1 MDLDSRFDHLPLDT
15 HCCERMLWLL
25 ATPLMKSSQFEA
37 LFSAFDSNSDNR
49 VSPGEIEKVFA
60 ILNPHNRLQRV
71 KPVAVPKPQSLLQRA
86 LTNVQ
91 AAAAPGIEMGVQYW
105 NEHNPFRRH
114 DEDEDEDEGD
124 N

>member
-1 MDLDSRFDHLPLDT
+1 VELDSRFDHLPLDT
-15 HCCERMLWLL
+15 RCCERMLRLL
-25 ATPLMKSSQFEA
+25 SSPLMARSQFEA

-60 ILNPHNRLQRV
+60 VLNPHKRLQRV

-86 LTNVQ
+86 LTSVQ

-105 NEHNPFRRH
+105 SEHNPFRRH
-114 DEDEDEDEGD
+114 DEEGDEDEGD